1 MHHEGDRGGARTPY
15 PGTPDDGSGDSHE
28 RRSDQIADQIDGCLV
43 HQIEKEI
50 VEVVQTLPKQ
60 RTQQFIAEQIVDF
73 PVPHVRVRGNC

>member
-43 HQIEKEI
+43 HQIEK
-50 VEVVQTLPKQ
+50 
-60 RTQQFIAEQIVDF
+60 RD
-73 PVPHVRVRGNC
+73 RGGGANLTEAAHAAVHC